1 METVGQLPIASL
13 LSLHKKRKFSMW
25 SNLRETVDLV
35 TFTEEILNGKLLWN
49 MYGWAFSQIFDRVLR
64 EKCSCSELFWF
75 AFSRI
80 RTEYGEILRT
90 LRIRSKWGK
99 IQTRT
104 FPNTDTFC
112 AVKYS
117 SVTAGVNH
125 IQKIHLMSLLSTL
138 NMYLLAVKTWTVFI
152 ASSHGHHQEHV

>member
-1 METVGQLPIASL
+1 MEIVGQLPIASL
-13 LSLHKKRKFSMW
+13 FSPHKKRKFSMW

-49 MYGWAFSQIFDRVLR
+49 IYGWAFPQIFDRVLR
-64 EKCSCSELFWF
+64 EKCPCSV
-75 AFSRI
+75 SRI

-99 IQTRT
+99 IRTRIT
-104 FPNTDTFC
+104 PNTDTFC
-112 AVKYS
+112 AVKYC
-117 SVTAGVNH
+117 SVTASVNH